1 MEVLRVTGVMGV
13 LIFLFLAAWMD
24 ARTTRI
30 PNGLLLSGILFVLFF
45 VGMMEQN
52 SGLPETVVGCA
63 ATGEAHPAYVY
74 FVRQRLL
81 GLVGVSGLLLCL
93 TLFRPGAFGG
103 GDVKLT
109 ALTGFLLG
117 WRLSWYAVAVSI
129 FSAGVYV
136 LWKLLRKEVD
146 RSSQIPFGPFLCLGT
161 AGVLVFPYL
170 YFIWNCVL

>member
-1 MEVLRVTGVMGV
+1 MP
-13 LIFLFLAAWMD
+13 AP
-24 ARTTRI
+24 TRI
-30 PNGLLLSGILFVLFF
+30 PNGLLLAGILFVLFF

-117 WRLSWYAVAVSI
+117 WRLSWYAFAVSI

-136 LWKLLRKEVD
+136 LWKLLRKKWTEAA
-146 RSSQIPFGPFLCLGT
+146 RSRSGRFSAWERQGYWYFLIFISYGT
-161 AGVLVFPYL
+161 VSCETTIKKEDISKP
-170 YFIWNCVL
+170 

>member
-1 MEVLRVTGVMGV
+1 MS
-13 LIFLFLAAWMD
+13 I
-24 ARTTRI
+24 
-30 PNGLLLSGILFVLFF
+30 
-45 VGMMEQN
+45 
-52 SGLPETVVGCA
+52 
-63 ATGEAHPAYVY
+63 
-74 FVRQRLL
+74 
-81 GLVGVSGLLLCL
+81 
-93 TLFRPGAFGG
+93 GG

-117 WRLSWYAVAVSI
+117 WRLSWYAFAVSV

-170 YFIWNCVL
+170 YSIWNCVL